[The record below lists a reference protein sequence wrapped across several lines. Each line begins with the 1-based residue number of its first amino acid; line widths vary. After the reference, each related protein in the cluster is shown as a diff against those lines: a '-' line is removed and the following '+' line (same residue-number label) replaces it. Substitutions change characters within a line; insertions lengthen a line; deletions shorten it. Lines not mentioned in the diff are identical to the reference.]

1 MKTSWNDT
9 ILTEHYLSGSLS
21 DEERALFE
29 ARLILEPQLADN
41 LKWQQK
47 TTVAARQ
54 YGRQN
59 LREEIEQ
66 VSHHIFTASHY
77 VSFRKKVLSFFG

>member
-9 ILTEHYLSGSLS
+9 ILTEQYLSGSLS

-29 ARLILEPQLADN
+29 DRLILELQLADN

-47 TTVAARQ
+47 TTMAARQ
-54 YGRQN
+54 YGRQK